1 MKNVKRPYKQVEV
14 QPALDKDNLKQDMLI
29 LWALRTNNYH
39 IKELANLSFNRL
51 NTV

>member
-1 MKNVKRPYKQVEV
+1 MKIVKRPYKQVEV
-14 QPALDKDNLKQDMLI
+14 QPAFDKDNLKQDMLI
-29 LWALRTNNYH
+29 LGTNNYH